1 MTAYE
6 HLFMF
11 ASLKNIQIDQIDD
24 KIDTILG
31 FVNLK
36 SEKHAKVSSFSGGMK
51 RRLSLAI
58 SAIGNPKVIFLD
70 EPTTG
75 LDPKVRQQIWE
86 LIEKLKKGKS
96 IILTTHSMEEADI
109 LADRLSVMVKGKLKC
124 VGSSLYLK
132 QKYGDGHR
140 VTLNIDDSKAK
151 EVFRTIKKLFPKA
164 VEIDCKGGNMIIGL
178 NDFENLLDLIKML
191 ENK

>member
-1 MTAYE
+1 
-6 HLFMF
+6 
-11 ASLKNIQIDQIDD
+11 
-24 KIDTILG
+24 
-31 FVNLK
+31 
-36 SEKHAKVSSFSGGMK
+36 MK

-58 SAIGNPKVIFLD
+58 AAIGNPRVIFLD

-124 VGSSLYLK
+124 VGTSLYLK

-140 VTLNIDDSKAK
+140 VTLNIDDSKA
-151 EVFRTIKKLFPKA
+151 R
-164 VEIDCKGGNMIIGL
+164 
-178 NDFENLLDLIKML
+178 
-191 ENK
+191 

>member
-36 SEKHAKVSSFSGGMK
+36 SKKHAKVFSFSGGMK

>member
-6 HLFMF
+6 HLYMF
-11 ASLKNIQIDQIDD
+11 AKLKNIEPSLIDS

-31 FVNLK
+31 FVNLS
-36 SEKHAKVSSFSGGMK
+36 SEKRAKVGSFSGGMK

-124 VGSSLYLK
+124 VGTSLYLK

-140 VTLNIDDSKAK
+140 VTLNIDDSKSK

-164 VEIDCKGGNMIIGL
+164 VEVDCKGGNMIIGL
-178 NDFENLLDLIKML
+178 NEFESLLDLIKML